1 MIHCSNNS
9 KYLPRARF
17 FHQTVDICAKDS
29 ASKAVFRKN
38 NTAKCFILVEKK
50 AKKVH
55 VSSQIHLK
63 DLPLLQ

>member
-1 MIHCSNNS
+1 MRVNYI
-9 KYLPRARF
+9 RQF
-17 FHQTVDICAKDS
+17 MAKG
-29 ASKAVFRKN
+29 
-38 NTAKCFILVEKK
+38 FILVEKK

>member
-1 MIHCSNNS
+1 MRV
-9 KYLPRARF
+9 KYIR
-17 FHQTVDICAKDS
+17 QI
-29 ASKAVFRKN
+29 
-38 NTAKCFILVEKK
+38 TAKCFILVEKK